1 MKKNLVLTGMMGVGK
16 STIGKSLS
24 KTLNIHFKDVD
35 KIIEKK
41 QSLSITEIFDLKGEE
56 FFRNLEETE
65 SMSLIKKSGLIIALG
80 GGAFMNEKIRK
91 NVKQFC
97 ISIWLDLSSE
107 EIFTRTIKFNKRPL
121 LKNIKSKDDIEKLYS
136 KRRNTYS
143 LADHKIDCNGKSEIE
158 VVNKIKEIYENI

>member
-1 MKKNLVLTGMMGVGK
+1 MMGVGK

-41 QSLSITEIFDLKGEE
+41 QSLSITEIFNLKGEE

-65 SMSLIKKSGLIIALG
+65 SMNLIKKSGLIIALG

-121 LKNIKSKDDIEKLYS
+121 LKNIKS
-136 KRRNTYS
+136 
-143 LADHKIDCNGKSEIE
+143 
-158 VVNKIKEIYENI
+158 

>member
-1 MKKNLVLTGMMGVGK
+1 MIKKILTN
-16 STIGKSLS
+16 IGKKS
-24 KTLNIHFKDVD
+24 KSALAHQVETKKFLGIVFEKMINEKKLNIFMGPGNQP
-35 KIIEKK
+35 IEPW
-41 QSLSITEIFDLKGEE
+41 SP
-56 FFRNLEETE
+56 
-65 SMSLIKKSGLIIALG
+65 
-80 GGAFMNEKIRK
+80 FMNEKIRK

-143 LADHKIDCNGKSEIE
+143 LADHKIDCNGKSEVE

>member
-1 MKKNLVLTGMMGVGK
+1 
-16 STIGKSLS
+16 
-24 KTLNIHFKDVD
+24 
-35 KIIEKK
+35 
-41 QSLSITEIFDLKGEE
+41 
-56 FFRNLEETE
+56 
-65 SMSLIKKSGLIIALG
+65 
-80 GGAFMNEKIRK
+80 MNEKIRK

-158 VVNKIKEIYENI
+158 VVKKIKEIYENI